1 MRHFSK
7 PHQYYSIISQHNTN
21 TTMTFQYYLNTTSTL
36 HKRFQYYSILQ
47 KRPVNTTS
55 ILHCTFW
62 TSILLNTTNTT
73 EVQYY
78 KIINTT
84 QYYQYY
90 QYVWGQLA
98 DVVYSEKWHVCA
110 DFFVEN
116 ADEIFKYESSMTGS
130 GWWCLLGQFFVIM
143 DWCHRNRRC
152 CFPKKLILTL
162 KFLWI
167 LDVSKYHACMQRI
180 QRFLF
185 SQQMDGLF

>member
-1 MRHFSK
+1 MRHFLK
-7 PHQYYSIISQHNTN
+7 PHQYYSILSQHNTN

-98 DVVYSEKWHVCA
+98 DVGRWG
-110 DFFVEN
+110 
-116 ADEIFKYESSMTGS
+116 I
-130 GWWCLLGQFFVIM
+130 
-143 DWCHRNRRC
+143 
-152 CFPKKLILTL
+152 CFPQVPYDIVWNQHTPHSGEADRSSISIGIIVPFSRFYGHRLPALSFWQLRCFMSVPQLPLLNFHQKSSTICV
-162 KFLWI
+162 WI
-167 LDVSKYHACMQRI
+167 SECMQR
-180 QRFLF
+180 L
-185 SQQMDGLF
+185 

>member
-1 MRHFSK
+1 MRHFLK
-7 PHQYYSIISQHNTN
+7 PHQYYSILSQHNTN

-98 DVVYSEKWHVCA
+98 DVVTTLVPISRCVPILR
-110 DFFVEN
+110 FP
-116 ADEIFKYESSMTGS
+116 IS
-130 GWWCLLGQFFVIM
+130 
-143 DWCHRNRRC
+143 CHQDPISC
-152 CFPKKLILTL
+152 
-162 KFLWI
+162 
-167 LDVSKYHACMQRI
+167 H
-180 QRFLF
+180 F
-185 SQQMDGLF
+185 SRYRTRYW

>member
-7 PHQYYSIISQHNTN
+7 PHQYYSILSQHNTN
-21 TTMTFQYYLNTTSTL
+21 TTITFQYYLNITSTL

-98 DVVYSEKWHVCA
+98 DAARASRALIWCMELSASASRMHLG
-110 DFFVEN
+110 
-116 ADEIFKYESSMTGS
+116 SMTATRRTSVARGTNPLRAPRSTRIGTPPPWPRPAVGS
-130 GWWCLLGQFFVIM
+130 QRSSRPGTGFLSGSDARTV
-143 DWCHRNRRC
+143 NRTSGSSSN
-152 CFPKKLILTL
+152 PLKK
-162 KFLWI
+162 
-167 LDVSKYHACMQRI
+167 
-180 QRFLF
+180 
-185 SQQMDGLF
+185 

>member
-1 MRHFSK
+1 MRHFLK
-7 PHQYYSIISQHNTN
+7 PHQYYSILSQHNTN

-98 DVVYSEKWHVCA
+98 DEGGALRTHA
-110 DFFVEN
+110 
-116 ADEIFKYESSMTGS
+116 ADEWPTS
-130 GWWCLLGQFFVIM
+130 GERQPTERVAALG
-143 DWCHRNRRC
+143 RR
-152 CFPKKLILTL
+152 
-162 KFLWI
+162 
-167 LDVSKYHACMQRI
+167 VV
-180 QRFLF
+180 
-185 SQQMDGLF
+185 

>member
-1 MRHFSK
+1 MRHFLK
-7 PHQYYSIISQHNTN
+7 PHQYYSILSQHNTN

-98 DVVYSEKWHVCA
+98 DVLALCSELSDSASERWL
-110 DFFVEN
+110 
-116 ADEIFKYESSMTGS
+116 SSCPLVRFPRDLSFAIDCM
-130 GWWCLLGQFFVIM
+130 VN
-143 DWCHRNRRC
+143 NRVTKPVFC
-152 CFPKKLILTL
+152 GVLPSIVLPSIPSP
-162 KFLWI
+162 I
-167 LDVSKYHACMQRI
+167 S
-180 QRFLF
+180 
-185 SQQMDGLF
+185 